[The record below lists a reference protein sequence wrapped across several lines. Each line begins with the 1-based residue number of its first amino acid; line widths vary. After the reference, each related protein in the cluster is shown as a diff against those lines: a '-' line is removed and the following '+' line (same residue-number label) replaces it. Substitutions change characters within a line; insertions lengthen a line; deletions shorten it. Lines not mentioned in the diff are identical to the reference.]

1 MSKTRVDEL
10 AKELGLSKQEVIER
24 LVKAGISVKS
34 HSSLVD
40 EAVAR
45 VAVSREEISKTK
57 VPKKVRREKPS
68 RKAKRAK
75 RIRKSAKAS
84 PLPDPYVVSEP
95 TVAGPASIPGAEPER
110 KPLAA
115 EEEHDGH
122 RFFLL
127 QTEWRNKPEPA
138 PAPPK
143 PEAPTEPPPEPECP
157 HVEVRQPET
166 PMMEEP
172 APVREGPVPVA
183 ANPAA
188 PSIPA
193 LTTSPTVE
201 EPVSPSAPKVV
212 TIPEMITVKQLSEKL
227 ATSPSEISKTLMKM
241 GITATGNQNLNP
253 ELVKHVA
260 TEFGFHV
267 EVAPFEEV
275 DEFVG
280 EVGDPIELAPSEPV
294 PGVEPER
301 RSPPVEENLPT
312 ARMVEISEMVT
323 LKELSKKVET
333 GPSEII
339 KALMKM
345 GITATLDQ
353 NLNPELVKQL
363 AVEFGFNVKI
373 IPFEEV
379 GQDSGPAKVEVPDIP
394 WIELSA
400 AMRAR
405 GGHISEVGL
414 PSIDTTSHATGS
426 TASSYVLRNKLW
438 FLGGAIITMV
448 LLTLAVP
455 RVKGTRSP
463 EATPPVVDEGQRI
476 AAIPPTKASSST
488 MGDPRT
494 YRKDIKP
501 LIGVYCH
508 KCHGLKEVAA
518 SVSLET
524 YRDVIEYVEPGDSE
538 KSRLYTFIQQRR
550 NHPNPWPRSWGHTT
564 NDKLAVIKHWI
575 DVDWAEE

>member
-10 AKELGLSKQEVIER
+10 AKDLGLSNQEVIER
-24 LVKAGISVKS
+24 LVRAM
-34 HSSLVD
+34 
-40 EAVAR
+40 AR
-45 VAVSREEISKTK
+45 IALSKEEISKK
-57 VPKKVRREKPS
+57 KDPKKIRREKPS

-75 RIRKSAKAS
+75 RIRKSAKVS
-84 PLPDPYVVSEP
+84 PVPDPHVVSEP
-95 TVAGPASIPGAEPER
+95 TVAAPASIPGAAPER

-127 QTEWRNKPEPA
+127 QTEWSNKPEPA

-143 PEAPTEPPPEPECP
+143 PEAPTEPPRDPEPS
-157 HVEVRQPET
+157 HVDVRQPET
-166 PMMEEP
+166 PVMEEP

-183 ANPAA
+183 

-201 EPVSPSAPKVV
+201 ESVSPSAPKGI
-212 TIPEMITVKQLSEKL
+212 TIPEMITVKELSEKL
-227 ATSPSEISKTLMKM
+227 ATSPSEIIKTLMKM

-260 TEFGFHV
+260 TEFGYTV
-267 EVAPFEEV
+267 EVTPFEEMG
-275 DEFVG
+275 EFVG
-280 EVGDPIELAPSEPV
+280 EVGDQIELAPSEPV
-294 PGVEPER
+294 PGREPER
-301 RSPPVEENLPT
+301 RSPPGEENPPPT
-312 ARMVEISEMVT
+312 AKMVEISEMVT

-353 NLNPELVKQL
+353 NLNPELVKHV
-363 AVEFGFNVKI
+363 ATEFGFNVKVT
-373 IPFEEV
+373 PFEEV
-379 GQDSGPAKVEVPDIP
+379 EQHSGASRVGLAGIP
-394 WIELSA
+394 WLELSA

-405 GGHISEVGL
+405 GAHISEVGL

-438 FLGGAIITMV
+438 FLGGAIVTMV

-455 RVKGTRSP
+455 RMKGTRSP
-463 EATPPVVDEGQRI
+463 EATPPVVDEGQRV
-476 AAIPPTKASSST
+476 AAISFTKASSST

-494 YRKDIKP
+494 YRQDIKP
-501 LIGVYCH
+501 LIGVYCD
-508 KCHGLKEVAA
+508 KCHGLKGVAA
-518 SVSLET
+518 SVSLER
-524 YRDVIEYVEPGDSE
+524 YRDVIE
-538 KSRLYTFIQQRR
+538 
-550 NHPNPWPRSWGHTT
+550 
-564 NDKLAVIKHWI
+564 
-575 DVDWAEE
+575 

>member
-1 MSKTRVDEL
+1 MSKSRVDEL
-10 AKELGLSKQEVIER
+10 AKDLGLSNQEAIER

-34 HSSLVD
+34 HGCLVD
-40 EAVAR
+40 EAMAR
-45 VAVSREEISKTK
+45 VALSKEEISKTK
-57 VPKKVRREKPS
+57 DPKKLRREKPS

-75 RIRKSAKAS
+75 RIRKSAIVS
-84 PLPDPYVVSEP
+84 PVPDPNVVSEP
-95 TVAGPASIPGAEPER
+95 TVEGPASIPGPEPER
-110 KPLAA
+110 KHLAA
-115 EEEHDGH
+115 EEEHDGD

-127 QTEWRNKPEPA
+127 QTEWRNKPELA
-138 PAPPK
+138 PAPPQ
-143 PEAPTEPPPEPECP
+143 PEDPTDPPPEPEPP
-157 HVEVRQPET
+157 HVEVRHPDT
-166 PMMEEP
+166 PVIEEP

-183 ANPAA
+183 PN
-188 PSIPA
+188 IPA

-201 EPVSPSAPKVV
+201 KQVSPSAPMVI
-212 TIPEMITVKQLSEKL
+212 TIPEMITVKELSEKL

-253 ELVKHVA
+253 ELIKHVA
-260 TEFGFHV
+260 PEFGYTV
-267 EVAPFEEV
+267 EVTPFEEMV
-275 DEFVG
+275 EFVG

-312 ARMVEISEMVT
+312 ATIVEISEMVT

-333 GPSEII
+333 SPGEII

-353 NLNPELVKQL
+353 NLNPELIKRL
-363 AVEFGFNVKI
+363 ATEFGFNVEVT
-373 IPFEEV
+373 PFEEV
-379 GQDSGPAKVEVPDIP
+379 QEPSGLPMVGPAGIP
-394 WIELSA
+394 WLELSA
-400 AMRAR
+400 AMQA
-405 GGHISEVGL
+405 GKTHGSAVGL

-438 FLGGAIITMV
+438 FLGGAIVTMV

-463 EATPPVVDEGQRI
+463 EATPPVVDEGQKS
-476 AAIPPTKASSST
+476 AAISFTKASSST

-538 KSRLYTFIQQRR
+538 KSRLYTFIQQRK

-575 DVDWAEE
+575 DVDWADE